1 MSDPFIGEIKMFAG
15 NYAPSGYAFCR
26 GQEFPVAQNQALY
39 AIIGNIYGGSAN
51 TTFKLPDMQGRVPV
65 GTGNF
70 ADSSG
75 TFMVNP
81 GSTGGALTSQLKD
94 ANLPPHTH
102 AATFTP
108 TGQSAVNVLVSVGTS
123 SSDPITNPTP
133 NSTVYLTAAQAQ
145 TDSGDHVALSG
156 LYANAVSGTPAK
168 LGGVLASASA
178 APGAVTVGYTG
189 SGTPFPNLQPYLGVS
204 FIIAL
209 QGIWPSRD

>member
-65 GTGNF
+65 GTGNL
-70 ADSSG
+70 ADSTG
-75 TFMVNP
+75 KLTVN
-81 GSTGGALTSQLKD
+81 TGQQAGALNTLLTV
-94 ANLPPHTH
+94 ANLPSHTH
-102 AATFTP
+102 TATFIP
-108 TGQSAVNVLVSVGTS
+108 SGQSAVNVSIGVGTS
-123 SSDPITNPTP
+123 SSAPITNPTP

-145 TDSGDHVALSG
+145 TESGDPVVLSG
-156 LYANAVSGTPAK
+156 LYANAITSPPAK
-168 LGGVLASASA
+168 LGGVQVTGNPA
-178 APGAVTVGYTG
+178 AGAVTVGATG
-189 SGTPFPNLQPYLGVS
+189 SGTGFTNLQPYLGVS

-209 QGIWPSRD
+209 QGIWPTRD

>member
-65 GTGNF
+65 GTGRLVG
-70 ADSSG
+70 STG
-75 TFMVNP
+75 ELTVNT
-81 GSTGGALTSQLKD
+81 GSTGGALTSQLTV

-102 AATFTP
+102 PATFTP
-108 TGQSAVNVLVSVGTS
+108 TGQSAVNVSIGVDTS
-123 SSDPITNPTP
+123 SSAPITNPTP
-133 NSTVYLTAAQAQ
+133 NSTVYLAAAQAQ
-145 TDSGDHVALSG
+145 TESGDPVALSG
-156 LYANAVSGTPAK
+156 LYTNAPLSTQAK
-168 LGGVLASASA
+168 LGGVQVTGNA
-178 APGAVTVGYTG
+178 AAGAVTVGATG
-189 SGTPFPNLQPYLGVS
+189 SGTAFPNLQPYLGVS

-209 QGIWPSRD
+209 LGIWPTRD